1 MTQAIFLA
9 KRTPAPGK
17 GFINGVVAVAVNLV
31 STANAAAI
39 KAGAVAACNALYP
52 KDASA
57 SRGAPVGPSQNSSNV
72 FPDDYFDST
81 EILDPT
87 GTLSAND
94 DAYLFSTRAG
104 VEFFDA

>member
-9 KRTPAPGK
+9 KRSAAPGK

-52 KDASA
+52 TDASQ
-57 SRGAPVGPSQNSSNV
+57 PSENPV
-72 FPDDYFDST
+72 FPADYFDAT

-94 DAYLFSTRAG
+94 DAYVISSRAG